1 MASASV
7 HVNTLGYIKSCA
19 TISDKNKGDTSRCVA
34 DYPFPLFNV
43 AKRTAFFQEPDSF
56 YAINIVTGEG
66 GSNMLW
72 CHDLFDR
79 DCVDYRTV
87 VRSTEISLRFGCK
100 DMDVSRLSSCHLGE
114 CSYALDEE
122 NVSNCC
128 QICSGTCF
136 LCSCRCI

>member
-1 MASASV
+1 
-7 HVNTLGYIKSCA
+7 
-19 TISDKNKGDTSRCVA
+19 
-34 DYPFPLFNV
+34 
-43 AKRTAFFQEPDSF
+43 
-56 YAINIVTGEG
+56 
-66 GSNMLW
+66 MLW

-100 DMDVSRLSSCHLGE
+100 DMDVSRLSSCHLGG